1 MSTENRYA
9 DLQGVLE
16 RMQGEFAGS
25 GLVEISFQY
34 ISRPGADDP
43 MHDFLTCSAIIS
55 EWDEGIYCEA
65 DTKTFFYHGE
75 LPPAFGARKTTFPVT
90 GDLLTL
96 IPKNVKNALIGVV
109 ETGIPESHPFHDQHF
124 LSLESS

>member
-9 DLQGVLE
+9 DLQSVLE
-16 RMQGEFAGS
+16 RMQEEFSRSGS
-25 GLVEISFQY
+25 VEISFQY
-34 ISRPGADDP
+34 MSRPGTDDP

-65 DTKTFFYHGE
+65 HTKTFFYNGE

-90 GDLLTL
+90 GDLLSL
-96 IPKNVKNALIGVV
+96 LPENVKNVLIRVV
-109 ETGIPESHPFHDQHF
+109 ETGIPESHPFHDEDF
-124 LSLESS
+124 LSIENS